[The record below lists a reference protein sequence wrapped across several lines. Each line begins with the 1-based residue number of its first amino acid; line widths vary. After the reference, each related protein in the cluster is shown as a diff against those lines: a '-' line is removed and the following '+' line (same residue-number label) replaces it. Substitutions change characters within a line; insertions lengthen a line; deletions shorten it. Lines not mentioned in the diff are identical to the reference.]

1 MNRPLLPS
9 LAPIYVALLS
19 ILSLSL
25 LGFVVA
31 SWPGDAASSAPR
43 PAAVEAA
50 TASRSI
56 EAVPPAPLK
65 APEPRSRKTWM

>member
-1 MNRPLLPS
+1 MNRPSSS

-43 PAAVEAA
+43 PAAGGAA

-56 EAVPPAPLK
+56 EVAPPPALK
-65 APEPRSRKTWM
+65 APEPRNRRTWM